1 MRTTKFRARVV
12 LWWGIGLLLVGVLV
26 ELFLPPL
33 TFGIM
38 GVGSAGTTQV
48 DQGLLT
54 LLDGVLRVA
63 VSLLTPV
70 GTALLG
76 AGVVMAYLER
86 RDSALPAEA
95 KVPEANLPE

>member
-1 MRTTKFRARVV
+1 MRTSKFRARVV

-33 TFGIM
+33 SFGIM
-38 GVGSAGTTQV
+38 AVGSTGTQV
-48 DQGLLT
+48 DQGLLA
-54 LLDGVLRVA
+54 LLDSALRVA
-63 VSLLTPV
+63 ASLLTPV

-86 RDSALPAEA
+86 RDTV
-95 KVPEANLPE
+95 VPEPTEASLPE